1 MWYLKNDVKS
11 AAKSPDYWTINR
23 EDLGRRLS
31 CFGSDCKMA
40 TLGAVVSPHWTLWSL
55 CSVASGLEKPLLAR
69 YKMAEHFTHFMRKK
83 YWANHW
89 LKTYSL
95 IGDYLHTWK
104 TLYLPSSNTQR
115 QIVGARESLNEWEN
129 MAQRKLKNGEKS
141 PWGQCLSRL
150 VPNCCGRSGF
160 WLVPEN
166 YKSFLCAIFSRPFRL
181 SLAPTICPWISEDV
195 YLLNLPLN
203 MLYWRC
209 T

>member
-1 MWYLKNDVKS
+1 MWYLTNDVKS

-95 IGDYLHTWK
+95 IGDYLQTWK

-115 QIVGARESLNEWEN
+115 QIVGGERKSKRVGKYGTKKIKERREEPLGTMSFQTSSKLLRSFWLLIG
-129 MAQRKLKNGEKS
+129 ARKLQKFSLCHIFAPIETFPRPHYLPPGS
-141 PWGQCLSRL
+141 PRM
-150 VPNCCGRSGF
+150 F
-160 WLVPEN
+160 
-166 YKSFLCAIFSRPFRL
+166 
-181 SLAPTICPWISEDV
+181 IS
-195 YLLNLPLN
+195 
-203 MLYWRC
+203 
-209 T
+209 